1 LPSDTGQTIIFAMN
15 RKPSRPGQD
24 IRSGPCPDPELCPL
38 DRDFRPAALW
48 NRKFREAVRAST
60 GSLPLVLAVERGD
73 GSRSVLKTRVLPEGH
88 PRAADNL
95 LYAERLCKTL
105 LWAKGGAKLIVG
117 GPATIGQH
125 LKRVYSPRGRRA
137 FDVDFMTTVYERPFQ
152 LSLVGPGRVPAARE
166 RVMALGRHLDGCRIG
181 FDLGASDRKVS
192 AVLNGR
198 PVFSE
203 EVVWDPRNQADTAYH
218 YHEVMSGLHRAAAR
232 LPRVDA
238 IGGSSAGVIIDSRVM
253 VASLFRGVPK
263 ALFRKTVTNIFAR
276 MRKDWGVPLEVAND
290 GEVTALAAAMSLGI
304 HSVLGIALGS
314 SQAAG
319 YVTREGKITNW
330 LNELAFAPLDYRP
343 EAPVDEWSG
352 DAGCGV
358 QYLSQLAV
366 IRLAEKAGIEL
377 PLPATPAEK
386 LKIVQELLAH
396 GDGRA
401 RRVFQTVGGY
411 VGYGIAHYA
420 DFYDFRHV
428 LILGRVT
435 SGEAG
440 AIILETAQDVL
451 VRDFPGLAKRAA
463 LHIPDEKS
471 RRVGQAIA
479 AASLPARKKG

>member
-1 LPSDTGQTIIFAMN
+1 MTK
-15 RKPSRPGQD
+15 KPSRLGRD
-24 IRSGPCPDPELCPL
+24 ILNGLVPSPDLCPL

-48 NRKFREAVRAST
+48 NRKFREAVEAST

-73 GSRSVLKTRVLPEGH
+73 GSRSVFKTRVLPPSH
-88 PRAADNL
+88 PQAADNL
-95 LYAERLCKTL
+95 LYAERLCKML
-105 LWAKGGAKLIVG
+105 LWSKGGSKVIVA
-117 GPATIGQH
+117 GPPAIGRH
-125 LKRVYSPRGRRA
+125 LQKTYSPRGLRA

-152 LSLVGPGRVPAARE
+152 VVLVDGGRVPPAKELA
-166 RVMALGRHLDGCRIG
+166 VALGRHLDGCRIG
-181 FDLGASDRKVS
+181 FDLGASDHKVS
-192 AVLNGR
+192 AVLNGQ

-203 EVVWDPRNQADTAYH
+203 EVVWDPRNQPDTSYH
-218 YHEVMSGLHRAAAR
+218 YHEIMSGLHRAAAR

-238 IGGSSAGVIIDSRVM
+238 IGGSSAGVIINSRVM

-263 ALFRKTVTNIFAR
+263 ALFKKTVTDIFAR
-276 MRKDWGVPLEVAND
+276 MRKEWGVPFEVAND
-290 GEVTALAAAMSLGI
+290 GEVTALAAAMSLDI
-304 HSVLGIALGS
+304 HSVLGVALGS

-330 LNELAFAPLDYRP
+330 LNELAFAPVDYNP

-358 QYLSQLAV
+358 QYFSQVAV
-366 IRLAEKAGIEL
+366 IRLAEKAGIAL
-377 PLPATPAEK
+377 PLAATPAEK
-386 LKIVQELLAH
+386 LKLVQELLARE
-396 GDGRA
+396 DGKA
-401 RRVFQTVGGY
+401 RQVFQTIGGY

-420 DFYDFRHV
+420 DFYDLRHV

-440 AIILETAQDVL
+440 NIILKNAQDVL
-451 VRDFPGLAKRAA
+451 VREFPELAKRAA